1 MSTAPRNS
9 SASGSGNG
17 SATSRP
23 MPLTEMLAREGAP
36 WRPFEDKGMLVKP
49 LKTPRDA
56 RTMR

>member
-1 MSTAPRNS
+1 MGTAPRKS
-9 SASGSGNG
+9 SGSGPG
-17 SATSRP
+17 KGGASSRP

-36 WRPFEDKGMLVKP
+36 WRPFEDKGVLVKP